1 MQKNHEEI
9 LNIFFREAEL
19 GNWKKVEIKNI
30 AKKLKIKESNLRK
43 IVINKNYF
51 LDFYNIYVDK
61 EVMADIPCDEIKIS
75 ANYEIIQEYF
85 MSKLEIMSKRRFGII
100 NILNSSIKDPAFLVI
115 NLKSNKNSIN
125 KFLTKVRK
133 KRKNISQIVLTK
145 LLLGVW
151 LLAFNK
157 WLYSENDKEAGFS
170 IINKGIKKIK
180 DTTNLFTKI

>member
-1 MQKNHEEI
+1 MQQNHEAI

-19 GNWKKVEIKNI
+19 GNWKKVEIENI
-30 AKKLKIKESNLRK
+30 AKKLNIKSGNLRK
-43 IVINKNYF
+43 VVPHKNYF

-61 EVMADIPCDEIKIS
+61 EVMAGISGDEIKIS

-100 NILNSSIKDPAFLVI
+100 NVLNSSIKDPSFLVI

-125 KFLTKVRK
+125 QFLTKVRK
-133 KRKNISQIVLTK
+133 ERKNISQIVLTK

-170 IINKGIKKIK
+170 TINKGIKTIK
-180 DTTNLFTKI
+180 DSTNLFTKI

>member
-19 GNWKKVEIKNI
+19 GNWKKVEIKSI
-30 AKKLKIKESNLRK
+30 AKKLNIKEDNLRK
-43 IVINKNYF
+43 LVPHKNYF
-51 LDFYNIYVDK
+51 LDFYNIYIDNK
-61 EVMADIPCDEIKIS
+61 VMQDVSNDEIKIS
-75 ANYEIIQEYF
+75 SNDEIIQEYF
-85 MSKLEIMSKRRFGII
+85 MSKLEIMSKERFGII
-100 NILNSSIKDPAFLVI
+100 NILNTSFKDPSFLVI
-115 NLKSNKNSIN
+115 NLKSNKVSIN

-133 KRKNISQIVLTK
+133 KRKNISQVVLTK

-170 IINKGIKKIK
+170 IINKGIKTIK
-180 DTTNLFTKI
+180 NSTNLFSKI

>member
-19 GNWKKVEIKNI
+19 GNWKKVEIESI
-30 AKKLKIKESNLRK
+30 AKKLNIKESSLRK
-43 IVINKNYF
+43 IVPNKNYF
-51 LDFYNIYVDK
+51 LDFYNVYVDK
-61 EVMADIPCDEIKIS
+61 EVIAEISDDEIKIS
-75 ANYEIIQEYF
+75 ANDEIIQEYF
-85 MSKLEIMSKRRFGII
+85 MSKLEIMSKQRFGII
-100 NILNSSIKDPAFLVI
+100 NILNVSLKDPSFLVI

-125 KFLTKVRK
+125 KFLTKVNK
-133 KRKNISQIVLTK
+133 GRKNISQIVLTK

-170 IINKGIKKIK
+170 IINKGIKTIK
-180 DTTNLFTKI
+180 DSTNLFTKI

>member
-19 GNWKKVEIKNI
+19 GNWKKVEIENI
-30 AKKLKIKESNLRK
+30 AKKLNIKESSLRK
-43 IVINKNYF
+43 IVPNKNYF

-61 EVMADIPCDEIKIS
+61 EVIKEISNDEIKIS
-75 ANYEIIQEYF
+75 ANDEIIQEYF
-85 MSKLEIMSKRRFGII
+85 MSKLEIMSKQRFGII
-100 NILNSSIKDPAFLVI
+100 NILNASLKDPSFLVI

-125 KFLTKVRK
+125 KFLTKVK
-133 KRKNISQIVLTK
+133 KQKNISQIVLTK

-157 WLYSENDKEAGFS
+157 WLYSENDKDAGFS
-170 IINKGIKKIK
+170 TINKGIKKIK
-180 DTTNLFTKI
+180 DSTNLFSKI